1 LWRELQRLDHS
12 PRPHQAWTKERLEAW
27 EEFAEQSDL
36 SISVGN
42 VPGPYRLPVPLAEDP
57 DEDGVQVIA

>member
-1 LWRELQRLDHS
+1 M
-12 PRPHQAWTKERLEAW
+12 WTKERLDAW